1 MYRTA
6 DAPLVETERLDCTF
20 FMANMEDLPPQDGGL
35 SPDRDPMT
43 Q

>member
-20 FMANMEDLPPQDGGL
+20 FVANMEDLLPQDGGL
-35 SPDRDPMT
+35 SLDRDAMT
-43 Q
+43 E